1 MKLFVNDQ
9 THLSEIRMSDK
20 AAYLEHLK
28 DKEIYDNTLRIPF
41 PYTEADADEWLA
53 LMDKANQEQ
62 PQPFQ
67 WAIRN
72 AEAYLIGG
80 IGFEDFTI
88 GKDHRTE
95 IGYWLAKPYWGRGIM
110 TAIVPVACDFAF
122 SNWGLVK
129 ITAHVFAANLAS
141 ARVLEKCGF
150 QQEGYLKKHFVKDVR
165 YVDVKMYAL
174 VR

>member
-1 MKLFVNDQ
+1 MKLIVNDQ
-9 THLSEIRMSDK
+9 IHLTEIRLSDK

-28 DKEIYDNTLRIPF
+28 AKEIYDNTLRIPF
-41 PYTEADADEWLA
+41 PYTEGDADEWLA
-53 LMDKANQEQ
+53 LMEKANQEQ

-72 AEAYLIGG
+72 TEDYLIGG
-80 IGFEDFTI
+80 IGFEDFAI

-95 IGYWLAKPYWGRGIM
+95 IGYWLAKPYWGGGIM

-122 SNWGLVK
+122 SNWELIK
-129 ITAHVFAANLAS
+129 LTAHVFAFNPAS

-150 QQEGYLKKHFVKDVR
+150 VLEGYLKKHFVKDGS

-174 VR
+174 VK

>member
-1 MKLFVNDQ
+1 MKLIVNDQ
-9 THLSEIRMSDK
+9 IHVSDIRISDK
-20 AAYLEHLK
+20 SAYLEHLK
-28 DKEIYDNTLRIPF
+28 AKEIYDNTLRIPF
-41 PYTEADADEWLA
+41 PYTEADADAWLA
-53 LMDKANQEQ
+53 LMETGNQEQ

-72 AEAYLIGG
+72 TNDYLIGG
-80 IGFEDFTI
+80 IGFEDFII

-95 IGYWLAKPYWGRGIM
+95 IGYWLAKPLWGQGIM
-110 TAIVPVACDFAF
+110 TAVVPVACQFAF

-129 ITAHVFAANLAS
+129 ITAHVFSFNPAS

-150 QQEGYLKKHFVKDVR
+150 GQEGYLKKHFVKDER
-165 YVDVKMYAL
+165 YVDVKVYAL